1 MTYFNRKLM
10 KRDIPASATVE
21 GALVIP
27 VILYAVA
34 AVMFLLQLISIRMHV
49 NDALYNALRKFN
61 TYSYTSQ
68 MLTGEIYKSTFFAI
82 FVDEIGSDYAKKHY
96 IAGGNTGWNFYGSD
110 IVDDNSTVKIS
121 LKYTV
126 KNPFNILGKRQ
137 ITIHEKRITDIWLG
151 EEKDGFEL
159 NNNDESEYV
168 YITQYGEV
176 YHIEKTCSYLVRNIK
191 AASQAEITD
200 LRNASG
206 GKYYSCSLCK
216 GASEIVYYTDYGDK
230 YHSSDS
236 CYALQRTILKVKKR
250 KNQRDGMLQKMYAFI
265 IQRGYMGSLIMLTGL
280 AIMSFMDIKRRAVP
294 VYMIIVMSILAIG
307 IKAAEYIFG
316 YKKVDIYE
324 MFIILVV
331 TTVFVVICVISH
343 IMGAADAL
351 VMGIIAMVTG
361 IKKATSVFFMALMFV
376 SIISGILLIIKRLK
390 RKDTIPFIPFIFI
403 SYVGV
408 MICG

>member
-68 MLTGEIYKSTFFAI
+68 VMTGEIYKSTFFAI

-110 IVDDNSTVKIS
+110 IADDNSTVKIS

-137 ITIHEKRITDIWLG
+137 ITIYEKRITDIWLG
-151 EEKDGFEL
+151 EEKDGFES

-176 YHIEKTCSYLVRNIK
+176 YHLKSFSSYVIFCPSR
-191 AASQAEITD
+191 
-200 LRNASG
+200 
-206 GKYYSCSLCK
+206 
-216 GASEIVYYTDYGDK
+216 
-230 YHSSDS
+230 
-236 CYALQRTILKVKKR
+236 
-250 KNQRDGMLQKMYAFI
+250 YAFI
-265 IQRGYMGSLIMLTGL
+265 FSFCSSVIWFFFFSFFWCFTL
-280 AIMSFMDIKRRAVP
+280 AVSFSVSFADE
-294 VYMIIVMSILAIG
+294 S
-307 IKAAEYIFG
+307 
-316 YKKVDIYE
+316 D
-324 MFIILVV
+324 
-331 TTVFVVICVISH
+331 FVVWSSK
-343 IMGAADAL
+343 A
-351 VMGIIAMVTG
+351 GIIA
-361 IKKATSVFFMALMFV
+361 
-376 SIISGILLIIKRLK
+376 
-390 RKDTIPFIPFIFI
+390 
-403 SYVGV
+403 
-408 MICG
+408 C

>member
-68 MLTGEIYKSTFFAI
+68 VMTGEIYKSTFFAI

-110 IVDDNSTVKIS
+110 IADDNSTVKIS

-137 ITIHEKRITDIWLG
+137 ITIYEKRITDIWLG

-176 YHIEKTCSYLVRNIK
+176 YHIEKMCSYLVRNIK
-191 AASQAEITD
+191 AASLAEITD

-206 GKYYSCSLCK
+206 GKYYPCSLCK
-216 GASEIVYYTDYGDK
+216 GASKIVYYTDYGDK
-230 YHSSDS
+230 YHASDS
-236 CYALQRTILKVKKR
+236 CYALQRTILKVKKEKIKGMECC
-250 KNQRDGMLQKMYAFI
+250 KNVYIHNPKGVYGKSDYVNGA
-265 IQRGYMGSLIMLTGL
+265 GYNV
-280 AIMSFMDIKRRAVP
+280 F
-294 VYMIIVMSILAIG
+294 Y
-307 IKAAEYIFG
+307 G
-316 YKKVDIYE
+316 YKEKSSSSIYDNSDE
-324 MFIILVV
+324 Y
-331 TTVFVVICVISH
+331 
-343 IMGAADAL
+343 
-351 VMGIIAMVTG
+351 
-361 IKKATSVFFMALMFV
+361 
-376 SIISGILLIIKRLK
+376 SGNWH
-390 RKDTIPFIPFIFI
+390 KDSRIYIWI
-403 SYVGV
+403 
-408 MICG
+408 

>member
-68 MLTGEIYKSTFFAI
+68 VMTGEIYKSTFFAI

-110 IVDDNSTVKIS
+110 IADDNSTVKIS

-137 ITIHEKRITDIWLG
+137 ITIYEKRITDIWLG

-176 YHIEKTCSYLVRNIK
+176 YHIEKMCSYLVRNIK
-191 AASQAEITD
+191 AASLAEITD

-206 GKYYSCSLCK
+206 GKYYPCSLCK
-216 GASEIVYYTDYGDK
+216 GASIIVYYTDYGDK
-230 YHSSDS
+230 YHASDS
-236 CYALQRTILKVKKR
+236 CYALQRTILKVKKE
-250 KNQRDGMLQKMYAFI
+250 KINGM
-265 IQRGYMGSLIMLTGL
+265 
-280 AIMSFMDIKRRAVP
+280 
-294 VYMIIVMSILAIG
+294 
-307 IKAAEYIFG
+307 ECC
-316 YKKVDIYE
+316 KKCIH
-324 MFIILVV
+324 
-331 TTVFVVICVISH
+331 S
-343 IMGAADAL
+343 
-351 VMGIIAMVTG
+351 
-361 IKKATSVFFMALMFV
+361 
-376 SIISGILLIIKRLK
+376 
-390 RKDTIPFIPFIFI
+390 
-403 SYVGV
+403 
-408 MICG
+408 